1 MIIEHAILDVEPS
14 EREEYEAALKQALPF
29 IKATPGFIRLEVRPC
44 LERDGRYLLRVE
56 WRELEDHTLGFRLSD
71 RYEDW
76 RRLLHRFYNPLP
88 VVEHYGA
95 PVVQS

>member
-1 MIIEHAILDVEPS
+1 
-14 EREEYEAALKQALPF
+14 
-29 IKATPGFIRLEVRPC
+29 
-44 LERDGRYLLRVE
+44 VE

-76 RRLLHRFYNPLP
+76 RRLLHRFYNPFP